1 MSRQRII
8 IIGATSAIAENCA
21 RLWARQ
27 PSDFVLVGR
36 DQDRLDSVAADL
48 RVRSPQSSAQSI
60 VLDFSDAAA
69 IAALAKQTTV
79 EGRVDIVLIAHGNL
93 PVQSDCQQDLTLT
106 RQALEVNGLSPVLFA
121 EAFAAQLEKSG
132 NGTLAIM
139 GSVAGDRGRKTNYV
153 YGAAKG
159 LIDRYAQGLQHRFG
173 GTQIKIVLIKPGPT
187 ATPMTAHL
195 PPRGL
200 ARVEDVARRI
210 VAAVAAGQPVV
221 YAPARWW
228 LIMMIIR
235 HLPRV
240 IFNRLNI

>member
-8 IIGATSAIAENCA
+8 IIGATSAIAEHCA

-60 VLDFSDAAA
+60 ALDFSDAAA

-159 LIDRYAQGLQHRFG
+159 LIDRYAQ
-173 GTQIKIVLIKPGPT
+173 
-187 ATPMTAHL
+187 
-195 PPRGL
+195 
-200 ARVEDVARRI
+200 
-210 VAAVAAGQPVV
+210 
-221 YAPARWW
+221 
-228 LIMMIIR
+228 
-235 HLPRV
+235 
-240 IFNRLNI
+240 